1 MFMEGDH
8 VWLRVSPVKGVIR
21 FGKKGKFSPRF
32 IGPFEILG
40 RVGEVAYKL
49 ALPPSLSA
57 VHPVFHVS
65 MLQKYIPNESHVIS
79 LDSME
84 LGPDLTYEE
93 DTIAMLDRQPQKLR
107 TKEIAS
113 VKVQRKHR
121 SVGEA
126 T

>member
-1 MFMEGDH
+1 M
-8 VWLRVSPVKGVIR
+8 
-21 FGKKGKFSPRF
+21 
-32 IGPFEILG
+32 
-40 RVGEVAYKL
+40 
-49 ALPPSLSA
+49 ALPPGLSA
-57 VHPVFHVS
+57 VHPILHVS

>member
-1 MFMEGDH
+1 
-8 VWLRVSPVKGVIR
+8 
-21 FGKKGKFSPRF
+21 
-32 IGPFEILG
+32 
-40 RVGEVAYKL
+40 
-49 ALPPSLSA
+49 
-57 VHPVFHVS
+57 

-126 T
+126 TWETQSDMRAKYPQLF